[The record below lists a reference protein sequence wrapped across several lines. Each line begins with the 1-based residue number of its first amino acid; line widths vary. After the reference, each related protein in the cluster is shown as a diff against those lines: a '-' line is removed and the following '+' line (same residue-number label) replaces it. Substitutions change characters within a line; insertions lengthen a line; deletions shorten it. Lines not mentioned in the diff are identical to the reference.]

1 MANLPFGDSRVLHLD
16 PTIGIKSNFFY
27 RYGSFLA
34 QMDSNLRRAEI
45 WPWAKIDVG

>member
-16 PTIGIKSNFFY
+16 PTIGIKSIFY

-34 QMDSNLRRAEI
+34 QKEI
-45 WPWAKIDVG
+45 VRICPWAKFEIG